1 MAGNKFLPI
10 LSQNLLEILD
20 DEEYYDVTIEVGIDP
35 YVKIFRSHMVILNY
49 RSPYLKKI
57 LSTNK
62 KKNDGTLVHIKL
74 PNISP
79 EIFQII
85 LKYIYGGKLSLE
97 EFDAS
102 YVVKILV
109 AASELNLQ
117 ELIPYTQSFLIN
129 NQADWI
135 EQNFIPMYQTSFE
148 SDSFLELQKFCTE
161 LISKQSEKIF
171 NSPDFTS
178 ISERTLISLIQH
190 DDLQMD
196 GIQVWEHVLKWGLTQ
211 NPELPSDPA
220 NFSKDDFNVLKNT
233 LQQSIPFIKFFTLS
247 SKEFMDKVL
256 PYKKILPKELYKELL
271 KIFLN
276 HDYMPTEPQT
286 IKTISSRGVNSIVN
300 SNKQIESISKDGSM
314 SIDSKI
320 ITIQHAELISKWIDR
335 LEITD
340 KANKLYEF
348 KLIFRRSRDGLTSEK
363 FHNICDNQSNTV
375 TVIKVRGSNEILGGY
390 NPIKW
395 KSGGFGITNDSFI
408 FSLMNNENNEDYLLS
423 RVKDKK
429 YAINYS
435 KKLGPSFGKSDLTL
449 SEVIM
454 ISGGDLVQK
463 FDRCH
468 CKKSSYEKP
477 IRKTEDK
484 FFIEEYEIF
493 QINI

>member
-1 MAGNKFLPI
+1 MA
-10 LSQNLLEILD
+10 
-20 DEEYYDVTIEVGIDP
+20 
-35 YVKIFRSHMVILNY
+35 
-49 RSPYLKKI
+49 
-57 LSTNK
+57 
-62 KKNDGTLVHIKL
+62 VHIKL

-135 EQNFIPMYQTSFE
+135 EQNFIP
-148 SDSFLELQKFCTE
+148 
-161 LISKQSEKIF
+161 I
-171 NSPDFTS
+171 
-178 ISERTLISLIQH
+178 
-190 DDLQMD
+190 
-196 GIQVWEHVLKWGLTQ
+196 
-211 NPELPSDPA
+211 
-220 NFSKDDFNVLKNT
+220 
-233 LQQSIPFIKFFTLS
+233 
-247 SKEFMDKVL
+247 
-256 PYKKILPKELYKELL
+256 
-271 KIFLN
+271 
-276 HDYMPTEPQT
+276 
-286 IKTISSRGVNSIVN
+286 
-300 SNKQIESISKDGSM
+300 
-314 SIDSKI
+314 
-320 ITIQHAELISKWIDR
+320 
-335 LEITD
+335 
-340 KANKLYEF
+340 
-348 KLIFRRSRDGLTSEK
+348 SRDGLTSEK